1 MFRGVIVNKNKI
13 YIDDRIPV
21 IPEEY
26 EKMSY
31 EELEKICEE
40 MKKKTLEKIRQTE
53 KNKGTKK

>member
-1 MFRGVIVNKNKI
+1 MNKNKI

-40 MKKKTLEKIRQTE
+40 MKNKTLEKIRQIE